1 MRKAMKLYRM
11 EEKAVFK
18 IGEGETSEVFSI
30 GGGKVVKLIKK
41 DMYDVNEFESEYKIA
56 KFMGETADFTPKV
69 FDKVYLDS
77 RHGYTMEEISGSLF
91 QDVIDKNP
99 ENFSHYAKHFGSAHR
114 KLHNKKIS
122 QELESLSYVN
132 EFMREF
138 LNRNQS
144 LPTEINTWLKE
155 LLEEIPNKISLLHGD
170 FMPYNIM
177 CQDENLIV
185 IDWAEPSI
193 GSSLHDVARTIN
205 FIVDTTSFPKS
216 IMTKNSTAF
225 VKAYLEGYYPDG
237 KVEKDLLHKSF
248 LINAASEIAW
258 AERSGQWDA
267 YSEYLKQLIIENF
280 ESNQSIYID
289 SFKHF

>member
-30 GGGKVVKLIKK
+30 GGGKVVKLIKE

-91 QDVIDKNP
+91 QD
-99 ENFSHYAKHFGSAHR
+99 
-114 KLHNKKIS
+114 
-122 QELESLSYVN
+122 
-132 EFMREF
+132 
-138 LNRNQS
+138 
-144 LPTEINTWLKE
+144 
-155 LLEEIPNKISLLHGD
+155 
-170 FMPYNIM
+170 
-177 CQDENLIV
+177 ENLIV
-185 IDWAEPSI
+185 IDWAEPSL

-216 IMTKNSTAF
+216 IVTKNSTAF